1 MARNSS
7 IQEDNKS
14 LVQASFDNWRSGT
27 GSPFDLLAPDA
38 EWTIVGSSP
47 LSETYRSKSEFLD
60 NVIYPFNAR
69 MATPLVPSVRGIY
82 ADGDMVIILFDG
94 AATATDGVPY
104 RNAYTWY
111 FQIRGTKIVNAI
123 EFFDTRDF
131 EKFWMRVNPKHSSR
145 E

>member
-1 MARNSS
+1 MAQNSTLQERN
-7 IQEDNKS
+7 KA
-14 LVQASFDNWRSGT
+14 LVQASFDNWRNGT
-27 GSPFDLLAPDA
+27 GGPFDLLAPNA

-47 LSETYRSKSEFLD
+47 VSATYRSTREFLD
-60 NVIYPFNAR
+60 KVFHLFNAR

-82 ADGDMVIILFDG
+82 ADGDIVIILFDG
-94 AATATDGVPY
+94 AATATNGVPY
-104 RNAYTWY
+104 RNTYTWY

-131 EKFWMRVNPKHSSR
+131 ETFWMRVNPQHSLR